1 MGQLYCRRNAA
12 LLPVVHALG
21 AALLFEAKQLSN
33 LGGAAQAINQF
44 TIHSDKGVG
53 FHAGIKH
60 HV

>member
-1 MGQLYCRRNAA
+1 MGQLHRRWNAA

-21 AALLFEAKQLSN
+21 AALLFEAEELSN
-33 LGGAAQAINQF
+33 LGGAAKAINQF

-60 HV
+60 YV